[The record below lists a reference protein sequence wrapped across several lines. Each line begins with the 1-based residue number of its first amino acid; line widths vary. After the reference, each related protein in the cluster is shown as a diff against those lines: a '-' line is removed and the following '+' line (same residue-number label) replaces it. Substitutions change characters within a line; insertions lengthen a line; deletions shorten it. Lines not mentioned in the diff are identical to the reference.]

1 MLFNLSKNDCK
12 CGKKHIFDS
21 QIFIGEGV
29 VDKLIQPLA
38 KWCAKKVFI
47 YADVN
52 TFSVAGEK
60 IEELLNK
67 ANIHYKKFV
76 FDKQHLEPDEYSV
89 GLAMMNFDT
98 DADAII
104 GIGSGVINDICKI
117 VSNLTNKKYII
128 VATAP
133 SMDGFASATS
143 SMTKEGLKVSLES
156 RCADIIVGD
165 TDFLCTAPTKMLL
178 SGLGDMLAKYIS
190 ICEWR
195 ISNIING
202 EYYCEEIAQ
211 LVRSAVNECIDN
223 VEGLVRRE
231 KNAVQSVFE
240 GLIICGA
247 AMKFAGLSRPASGI
261 EHYMS
266 HIWDMRGIE
275 FGTKVDS
282 HGIQCAVATLI
293 SVELYEKI
301 VGTVPDKKKALD
313 FVAAFDFEA
322 WSEELKSF
330 LGKGSKSMILLEE
343 TDKKYDK
350 EKHSE
355 RLETIV
361 NNWDSIRNI
370 IQEEIPPLS
379 ELLKLYDRAGL
390 PKTLGEIG
398 IDDEILPMTFK
409 SSKDIRDKYVLSRLC
424 WDLGII
430 DEII

>member
-301 VGTVPDKKKALD
+301 VVTVPDKKKALD

>member
-60 IEELLNK
+60 IVELLNK

-301 VGTVPDKKKALD
+301 VVTVPDKKKALD